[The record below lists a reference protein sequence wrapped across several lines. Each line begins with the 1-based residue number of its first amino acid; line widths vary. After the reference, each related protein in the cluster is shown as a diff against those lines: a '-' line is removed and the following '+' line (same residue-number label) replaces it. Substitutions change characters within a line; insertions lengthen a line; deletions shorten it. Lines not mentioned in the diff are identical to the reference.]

1 MSKVQLIDESVRYVL
16 ASLEWDGDMA
26 KITAGQLDR
35 KTYVKVNDVLEAC
48 GGKWSRK
55 LKAHEFVGDAR
66 DQIESVIDIGSFV
79 RIADLRQQYGEF
91 ETPDSLAD
99 RAVRR
104 LFLDKGP
111 QEILEPSAGSG
122 RLIKA
127 IRRARESSGVVDDI
141 TAFEIQH
148 KRHDDLMALCDKVLI
163 GDFLSIGCVEGDGH
177 PTYSRVIMNPP
188 FAKQA
193 DIDHVL
199 HAYSFLKPGGL
210 LVAIMSSG
218 WTFRTNKKSLDF
230 QSLVERRGDWEL
242 NPSASFACEGTNV
255 ETVMIRLRRSKSP
268 GQ

>member
-1 MSKVQLIDESVRYVL
+1 MPEIQFINESVRCVL

-35 KTYVKVNDVLEAC
+35 KLYVRVNDVLEAC
-48 GGKWSRK
+48 GGKWSKK
-55 LKAHEFVGDAR
+55 LKAHEFIGDAR

-79 RIADLRQQYGEF
+79 KIADLRQQYGEF

-104 LFLDKGP
+104 LFLHDCP

-127 IRRARESSGVVDDI
+127 VHRARKGGGIVDDI
-141 TAFEIQH
+141 TAIEVQY
-148 KRHDDLMALCDKVLI
+148 KRHDDLVALCDKVLI

-177 PTYSRVIMNPP
+177 PTYSRVVMNPP
-188 FAKQA
+188 FARQA

-199 HAYSFLKPGGL
+199 HAYEFLKPGGL

-230 QSLVERRGDWEL
+230 QKLVSRRGDWEL

-255 ETVMIRLRRSKSP
+255 DTVMIRLRKAMS
-268 GQ
+268 